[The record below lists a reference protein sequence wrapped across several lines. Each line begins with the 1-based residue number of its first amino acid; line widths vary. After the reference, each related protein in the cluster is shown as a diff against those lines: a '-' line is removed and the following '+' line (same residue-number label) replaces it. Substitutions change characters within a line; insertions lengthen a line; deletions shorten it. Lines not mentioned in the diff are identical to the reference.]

1 MRRSRPSGGFA
12 MILALMVGFTLFSA
26 CAFLVQVVVQGVE
39 DTKREAVL
47 LQERAERVSLSGEV
61 P

>member
-1 MRRSRPSGGFA
+1 